1 MRRFIVYE
9 RSLCQ
14 SYRSAVQQGAD
25 YCSFDTE
32 DEARRECVECTS
44 RFGIG
49 AFYIDSEEGRLSDP
63 VAGKAF
69 GLDALGLGA
78 SNPM

>member
-1 MRRFIVYE
+1 MRSRAITD
-9 RSLCQ
+9 C
-14 SYRSAVQQGAD
+14 D
-25 YCSFDTE
+25 
-32 DEARRECVECTS
+32 ARVAIA
-44 RFGIG
+44 FGIG